1 MTATAIDY
9 GVPTNRCGLQIRL
22 GIEKGFFRDED
33 VDLTVRIV
41 FGGPEIA
48 AELDCGRLPMGEL
61 ATPPGLAALARGARF
76 KIVGSSVRRGA
87 VQYLVAHPKIADWDG
102 LRRARLGVLSCGS
115 CSDWYMREVLTH
127 HSIHPNNDVTIVA
140 LGPRYPK
147 VLELLAAGKL
157 DGAILSEPHVTIGEQ
172 TGLFRVWL
180 GLNTLDYV
188 PRLQW
193 SIVVANDTMLATQ
206 PDVVAAALRACRRC
220 YHYAADH
227 RHDCTEFGAHYFE
240 IPADITA
247 KSISREFDDL
257 HCDCEID
264 ADGTEAAIAL
274 QDKLGAIIAVVNLPR
289 LLTRGSRRLARPS

>member
-41 FGGPEIA
+41 FGGPQIA
-48 AELDCGRLPMGEL
+48 AELDSGRLPMGEL
-61 ATPPGLAALARGARF
+61 GTPPALTALARGACF

-87 VQYLVAHPKIADWDG
+87 VQYLVAHPGIADWDG
-102 LRRARLGVLSCGS
+102 LRGAHLGVLSRGS

-127 HSIHPNNDVTIVA
+127 HSIHPDNDVTIVA

-147 VLELLAAGKL
+147 VLDLLACGEL
-157 DGAILSEPHVTIGEQ
+157 DGAILSEPHVTMGEQ
-172 TGLFRVWL
+172 AGLFRVWL

-193 SIVVANDTMLATQ
+193 SIVVANDDLLARR
-206 PDVVAAALRACRRC
+206 PDVVAAVLRACRRS
-220 YHYAADH
+220 YHYATDH
-227 RHDCTEFGAHYFE
+227 RDEWTEFGASHFG
-240 IPADITA
+240 IPADVMA
-247 KSISREFDDL
+247 RSISRELDDL
-257 HCDCEID
+257 HFDCEID
-264 ADGTEAAIAL
+264 ADGLEAAIAL
-274 QDKLGAIIAVVNLPR
+274 QEKLGAIPR
-289 LLTRGSRRLARPS
+289 PLQLADIVDARFAPV